1 MARGVRFVE
10 VAGLVVVGVAVAAY
24 AVFRMGSNVT
34 EGEAGLMRFAEGE
47 LEKLQVLAEPPAQPD
62 LMFLDAEGGRLTL
75 EAFRGKV
82 LVMNLWATWCAPCIK
97 EMPSLDRLRA
107 DRASDR
113 FEVVSISFDRSMSDA
128 RDFYERT
135 GISSLELYQD
145 SSTAFAARLGVSG
158 IPITVIYD
166 PEGRELARLSDGAE
180 WDSPEAL
187 ALIDAVLLESF
198 PETPAGAEAQG

>member
-1 MARGVRFVE
+1 
-10 VAGLVVVGVAVAAY
+10 
-24 AVFRMGSNVT
+24 
-34 EGEAGLMRFAEGE
+34 
-47 LEKLQVLAEPPAQPD
+47 
-62 LMFLDAEGGRLTL
+62 L